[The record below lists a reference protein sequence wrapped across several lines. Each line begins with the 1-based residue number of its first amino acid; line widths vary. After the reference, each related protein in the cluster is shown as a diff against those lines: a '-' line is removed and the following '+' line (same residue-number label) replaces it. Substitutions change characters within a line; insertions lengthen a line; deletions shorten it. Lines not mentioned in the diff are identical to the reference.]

1 LNASLNTP
9 VLFLIFNRPDTTK
22 RVFESIREA
31 KPPRLYIAADGARK
45 DRIGEAELCEQT
57 REITN
62 NVDWKCEVKTLF
74 RAENLGCKNAVS
86 SAINWFF
93 ENEEEG
99 IILEDDCLP
108 NQSFFVFCQEL
119 LNYYRSDER
128 VMHIGGTNFLDGK
141 IIGDASYYFSNIH
154 HIWGWAT
161 WRRAWKYYD
170 IEMKGYDN
178 FIDNRKLKKLY
189 PELSYQQL
197 WKDMF
202 GKIKN
207 GELNTWDY
215 QWTLSIWENDGL
227 GIIPNQNLISNIG
240 FSYQATHTNESNNSN
255 LANRIT
261 TEIGEII
268 HPNNIERSYISE
280 KYTLDK
286 YLINGFVNKLKL
298 TIKGLIK

>member
-1 LNASLNTP
+1 MNTKLNTP

-22 RVFESIREA
+22 KVFESIRES
-31 KPPRLYIAADGARK
+31 KPTRLYIAADGARK
-45 DRIGEAELCEQT
+45 DKVGEAELCAQT
-57 REITN
+57 RDVIKK
-62 NVDWKCEVKTLF
+62 VDWNCEVKTLF
-74 RAENLGCKNAVS
+74 RDENLGCKNAVS

-93 ENEEEG
+93 ENEEVG

-108 NQSFFVFCQEL
+108 NQSFFLFCQTL
-119 LNYYRSDER
+119 LNYYRDDER
-128 VMHIGGTNFLDGK
+128 VMHIGGANFLDGK

-170 IEMKGYDN
+170 LEMKSYEK
-178 FIDNRKLKKLY
+178 FIEDGILKKLY

-207 GELNTWDY
+207 GKLNTWDY
-215 QWTLSIWENDGL
+215 QWTLSIWEHGGL

-240 FSYQATHTNESNNSN
+240 FSTQATHTNENNNSN
-255 LANRIT
+255 LGNRIT

-268 HPNNIERSYISE
+268 FSEKVERNYDAE

-286 YLINGFVNKLKL
+286 YLINGFINKLKL
-298 TIKGLIK
+298 TIKGLVQ